1 MSGTSKQQPGDG
13 GKSPQCS
20 RSVLPEEEADQIVNS
35 GGGEVALKK
44 GIEVDQTV
52 NSGGGEVALKK
63 GIEADQTVNAGGGE
77 VAPKKGIEA
86 DQTVN
91 AGGGEVALKKG
102 IEADST
108 STRKRKVS
116 SLSSGSDVGKRS
128 KLSRSILPEEEADQ
142 RVEVALKKGPWTNE
156 EDEILKDHI
165 KKHGEG
171 NWKAVQKKSGLA
183 RCGKSCRLR
192 WSNHLRPG
200 VKKGPFT
207 AEEERLIIECHFL
220 KGTKWAHMA
229 KMLPGRTDNEI
240 KNFWYTRSKKRNRD
254 GLPIYPD
261 EIISKYSLNDSQ
273 ESADT
278 LPNES
283 NQHDETETF
292 NFDISDLDLKYYKF
306 RPDMMPP
313 LFDSQ
318 DYKPISDL
326 VRQCSDSSHNTLYMP
341 SAVVQQRFF
350 SSSRSVVVPKVFD
363 QYGQYPMLSTP
374 CDPILNTNLLH
385 GYDNPITGFNAASNI
400 SSSDP
405 IYGSMNFEPPSFQN
419 SHTQQPTWS
428 DMDVSPLPS
437 FEYVDTPVQAPPIES
452 CLPVPDSTD
461 LDRLIDAIELSSVE
475 YVDTPVQPPPIESC
489 PPVADS
495 PDCCHLIDPI
505 NYDHDAIVA
514 AQLNFLRQVRSEI
527 KNTRRYYINRGAFND
542 QLPAYYTSNKKII

>member
-1 MSGTSKQQPGDG
+1 MSGTSKQQLGDG

-20 RSVLPEEEADQIVNS
+20 QSVLPEEETDQIVNS
-35 GGGEVALKK
+35 GGGEVALK
-44 GIEVDQTV
+44 E
-52 NSGGGEVALKK
+52 
-63 GIEADQTVNAGGGE
+63 
-77 VAPKKGIEA
+77 
-86 DQTVN
+86 
-91 AGGGEVALKKG
+91 
-102 IEADST
+102 
-108 STRKRKVS
+108 
-116 SLSSGSDVGKRS
+116 
-128 KLSRSILPEEEADQ
+128 
-142 RVEVALKKGPWTNE
+142 GPWTKE

-171 NWKAVQKKSGLA
+171 NWKAVQKESGLA

-192 WSNHLRPG
+192 WLNHLRPE

-207 AEEERLIIECHFL
+207 AEEERIIIECHFL
-220 KGTKWAHMA
+220 KGNKWAYMTTL
-229 KMLPGRTDNEI
+229 LPRRTDNEI
-240 KNFWYTRSKKRNRD
+240 KNFWYTRFKKRKRD

-261 EIISKYSLNDSQ
+261 EITSKYSLNDRQ

-326 VRQCSDSSHNTLYMP
+326 VKQCSDSSHNTLYMP
-341 SAVVQQRFF
+341 SAVVQQRYFF
-350 SSSRSVVVPKVFD
+350 SSRSAAVPEVFD

-400 SSSDP
+400 SSSEP

-419 SHTQQPTWS
+419 SQTQQPTWS
-428 DMDVSPLPS
+428 DMDVPPLPS
-437 FEYVDTPVQAPPIES
+437 FEYVDTPVQAPPIEF
-452 CLPVPDSTD
+452 CPPVPDFPDWGQLT
-461 LDRLIDAIELSSVE
+461 DAIELPSFE
-475 YVDTPVQPPPIESC
+475 YVDTPVQVPPIESC
-489 PPVADS
+489 PPVQAPPIESCPPVPDS

-505 NYDHDAIVA
+505 DYDHDAIVA
-514 AQLNFLRQVRSEI
+514 NQINFLRQVRSEI
-527 KNTRRYYINRGAFND
+527 KAFND